1 MKRKVMVA
9 SSWSPAGEELYG
21 RRWLETAKQYWGDLL
36 EPNVIT
42 DDKLA
47 MDFGFRGFMERH
59 AARRLD
65 PSQPGYD
72 YRQDLLRFAHKV
84 FALKIAL
91 QEAEEDGFDWLVWL
105 DGDVET
111 KAPITEAFLDVILL
125 DDHDGVLLSRAQSAP
140 HPECGFMAFNLK
152 LKGGDFLRKFVGMYL
167 KDDVLKLSELHDSYV
182 FMVCVIAH
190 MEQEKS
196 NWHDLCSTGGGPYGL
211 DAFEASPLDAFFVHK
226 KGNRKVGMTNAEIVE
241 RLLAGRP
248 HVRIN
253 PCDFDGEVPE
263 DAVPVIDCDNV
274 PVEDIRRALLAVED
288 KPLIFIGFYSSD
300 EDGKHIDTSRYGINA
315 VRTDTI
321 AFESV
326 ERARDGLGF
335 VHVAVTRDWK
345 DIPDDLPVF
354 HVRQMAQAKKEQI
367 KAITNNSYQTNMLVQ
382 TQNCV
387 PEETI
392 RANIVANLAQI
403 PEWVRYSRHHMK
415 RAVIVSAGPSID
427 LPETMD
433 AIRREV
439 ENGSILFCVK
449 HSHNKLIAAGLVPW
463 GCVLLDPRPHEGIS
477 THGKPRAELLP
488 AAYPGVRYFCASMV
502 DPSTVKRLMDTG
514 GKVYG
519 WHAAVG
525 ADEKS
530 VLPPE
535 HQKFLMGG
543 GSSSAGRAMILAWQF
558 MGFQSIGLY
567 GFDSCHLDESKL
579 DKDAR
584 HQDGTPKYILMD
596 MAAGGRNKRFW
607 TDRDILCQAQD
618 FTRFLQES
626 PWIQWDAHGP
636 GMVAWLWENTRG
648 NLPRL
653 EETYG

>member
-1 MKRKVMVA
+1 MKRIMVA

-21 RRWLETAKQYWGDLL
+21 RRWLETAKQHWGDLL

-42 DDKLA
+42 DAKLA
-47 MDFGFRGFMERH
+47 FDPEFKAFKERH

-65 PSQPGYD
+65 PCQPGYD

-111 KAPITEAFLDVILL
+111 KATITEAFLDSILL

-152 LKGGDFLRKFVGMYL
+152 LKGGDFLRKFVGMYT

-190 MEQEKS
+190 MEDSGSK
-196 NWHDLCSTGGGPYGL
+196 WLDLCPVGTGPHGL
-211 DAFEASPLDAFFVHK
+211 DAFEASPLNSVFVHK
-226 KGNRKVGMTNAEIVE
+226 KGNRKVRMTNAEIVAT
-241 RLLAGRP
+241 LLGDRKGAVIRP
-248 HVRIN
+248 GE
-253 PCDFDGEVPE
+253 DFNVPT
-263 DAVPVIDCDNV
+263 DDFVAIVDCAKV
-274 PVEDIRRALLAVED
+274 PVEAIAPALERLGD
-288 KPLIFIGFYSSD
+288 RPLIFLGFYSSD
-300 EDGKHIDTSRYGINA
+300 ENGSHVDTSRYGINM
-315 VRTDTI
+315 VRTDVV
-321 AFESV
+321 AFESI
-326 ERARDGLGF
+326 EHADGGGF
-335 VHVAVTRDWK
+335 IHVAVSRDWK
-345 DIPDDLPVF
+345 DIPEELPRF
-354 HVRQMAQAKKEQI
+354 HFRQMAQAKKEQI
-367 KAITNNSYQTNMLVQ
+367 KAITNNAYQTNMLVQ

-415 RAVIVSAGPSID
+415 RAVIVSAGPSLD

-433 AIRREV
+433 AIRKEV
-439 ENGSILFCVK
+439 ENGSVLFCVK
-449 HSHNKLIAAGLVPW
+449 HSHSKLIAAGLVPW

-558 MGFQSIGLY
+558 LGFQSIGLY
-567 GFDSCHLDESKL
+567 AFDSCHLDESKI
-579 DKDAR
+579 DMAAR
-584 HQDGTPKYILMD
+584 HQDGTPKYVPMEVSV
-596 MAAGGRNKRFW
+596 GGETAKFW

-636 GMVAWLWENTRG
+636 GMVAWLWKNTRG
-648 NLPRL
+648 RQPTL